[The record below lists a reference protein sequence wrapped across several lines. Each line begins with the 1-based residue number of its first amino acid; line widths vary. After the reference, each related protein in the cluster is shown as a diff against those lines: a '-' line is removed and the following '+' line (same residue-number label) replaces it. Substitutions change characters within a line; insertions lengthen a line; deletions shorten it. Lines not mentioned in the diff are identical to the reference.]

1 MKFSEPAVGSLFNIR
16 WSPDATQ
23 VTMGTGS
30 GKLLFGHIVEQ
41 EKISR
46 SLKARTAGRKVIE
59 LQNIINRTTDKI
71 DVPERII
78 KWELGYGHLVIATV
92 TQVHVY
98 NEKYT
103 NTPLAIVDGRS
114 DVRILILGKK
124 YVVIDLK

>member
-23 VTMGTGS
+23 IAIGTGC
-30 GKLLFGHIVEQ
+30 GRLMFGYIVE
-41 EKISR
+41 EVKISR
-46 SLKARTAGRKVIE
+46 NLKAKTTERKVIE
-59 LQNIINRTTDKI
+59 LQNINNRTVDKI

-78 KWELGYGHLVIATV
+78 KWSLGFGHLVIATV

-124 YVVIDLK
+124 